1 MASMAMNDGSSSAPV
16 GPEARVVSV
25 FLPPLVTH
33 GLHTAA
39 IAAAT
44 ERAVVPE
51 RPVEPVELLQAP
63 RTRDAAAALGP
74 AIVTAAGDAAVRG
87 VDEDGPRDAVH
98 GTGDLGAATTPGIE
112 EEPMAIITKPLVRC
126 RMYESSIK
134 RVLS

>member
-1 MASMAMNDGSSSAPV
+1 M
-16 GPEARVVSV
+16 
-25 FLPPLVTH
+25 
-33 GLHTAA
+33 
-39 IAAAT
+39 
-44 ERAVVPE
+44 
-51 RPVEPVELLQAP
+51 EPVELLQAP
-63 RTRDAAAALGP
+63 RTRDAAAVLGVVGE
-74 AIVTAAGDAAVRG
+74 AAGAAGDAAVRG

>member
-1 MASMAMNDGSSSAPV
+1 MAYMAMNDGASSVAL
-16 GPEARVVSV
+16 GPEVRVLSV
-25 FLPPLVTH
+25 FLPLLVTH

-39 IAAAT
+39 VGAAT

-87 VDEDGPRDAVH
+87 VDEDGPHDAVH
-98 GTGDLGAATTPGIE
+98 GTGDLEAAAKPGRE
-112 EEPMAIITKPLVRC
+112 EDSWKPLVRC
-126 RMYESSIK
+126 RI
-134 RVLS
+134 